1 MTDIYG
7 LGSKMLSILLKI
19 YHFLEQYVKRGLK
32 SENVLEKKFNLQDQK
47 KLVQLAKISINLD
60 KFK

>member
-19 YHFLEQYVKRGLK
+19 SHFLEQYVKSELK
-32 SENVLEKKFNLQDQK
+32 SENVLEKNQFTGPK
-47 KLVQLAKISINLD
+47 KLVQLPKISINLD